1 MLKDYGGTDVPLD
14 AIDISDIAAL
24 SVDCRLATGAPLGTP
39 DQTQVLPV
47 GAFSLSVCGKL
58 ADDVPLGEVRIWLD
72 GREVS
77 IVGKLTGR
85 QGVTEIT
92 PAHLLACADDE
103 AYRKQIMSWL
113 TG

>member
-1 MLKDYGGTDVPLD
+1 MLKHYGGTDVPLD
-14 AIDISDIAAL
+14 HIDISGMASM

-39 DQTQVLPV
+39 DLTQLMPV
-47 GAFSLSVCGKL
+47 GAFALSVCGKL
-58 ADDVPLGEVRIWLD
+58 ADDVPLGEIRIWLD

-85 QGVTEIT
+85 AGVREIT
-92 PAHLLACADDE
+92 VAHLLGCEDE
-103 AYRKQIMSWL
+103 AYRQQILGWL